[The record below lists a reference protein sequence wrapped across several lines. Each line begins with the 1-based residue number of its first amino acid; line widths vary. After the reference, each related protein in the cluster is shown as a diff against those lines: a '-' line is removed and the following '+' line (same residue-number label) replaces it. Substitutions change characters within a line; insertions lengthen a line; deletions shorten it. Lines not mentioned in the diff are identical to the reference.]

1 VKKRHH
7 LVDIRVLAGVT
18 YKKEKRTS
26 RHKETRCFLKCVCTT
41 EAGWPIHR
49 IRYLYNTSIPTT
61 RRLFPIHALT
71 VGDQLVCGKFDPAP
85 ASTPVLPLPHPP
97 NLSRLQN
104 QPARLSERSID
115 RSAVFPDFSSLGSQN
130 SANAKCNAYSCIS
143 SHASKEPKG
152 KGKIIDTKAFSR
164 WPEPVSMPSHRSNP
178 SSQRKFRK

>member
-1 VKKRHH
+1 MKKRHH

-104 QPARLSERSID
+104 QPARLSEKSI
-115 RSAVFPDFSSLGSQN
+115 VIPDPSSTRADESSMVDN
-130 SANAKCNAYSCIS
+130 ANATHI
-143 SHASKEPKG
+143 HAPHMQASRSGNDPK
-152 KGKIIDTKAFSR
+152 K
-164 WPEPVSMPSHRSNP
+164 
-178 SSQRKFRK
+178 RKDY